1 MASRQAINVRLAEN
15 RVTVTRIRMLPP
27 TKTNE
32 CAYFAS
38 PTPCSVKPDNVT
50 KKPSATKHVA
60 EGVGDSIAC
69 RVLASKPGV
78 SRPIE
83 LQYL

>member
-1 MASRQAINVRLAEN
+1 MASQQAINVRLAEN

-38 PTPCSVKPDNVT
+38 STPCSVKTGNVT

-69 RVLASKPGV
+69 RVLASEPGV